1 MLLGSAVA
9 LLAACSTSD
18 ETSNTDDTGQAG
30 ASSGGASSGGKSGA
44 GGKKSGSGGDG
55 LAGSGQGGAGQGV
68 QNFTVPPGGGDVDV
82 PLPSGNTLAFT
93 FPPSAAGRDITFTVG
108 SSDDLGWEPGFMH
121 NVHLIFH
128 EAGHAI
134 FMMVGAPR
142 TLVVFMG
149 SGLQVLFP
157 LGIAAAFY
165 FKNRDAYGAA
175 VCLWWAGHATLD
187 VAPYIADA
195 RALELPLLGG
205 GNGREIEGHDWEY
218 LLGHWNA
225 LHLDTRI
232 GATVAFAGRAAI
244 NCSACASST
253 EKSISSRVTTG
264 RSRTSSGIST
274 KLIPPPQEI
283 GARK

>member
-1 MLLGSAVA
+1 MWNLVASALFMFGIVVWSA
-9 LLAACSTSD
+9 RY
-18 ETSNTDDTGQAG
+18 
-30 ASSGGASSGGKSGA
+30 
-44 GGKKSGSGGDG
+44 
-55 LAGSGQGGAGQGV
+55 
-68 QNFTVPPGGGDVDV
+68 FTISVE
-82 PLPSGNTLAFT
+82 
-93 FPPSAAGRDITFTVG
+93 
-108 SSDDLGWEPGFMH
+108 DLGWNAGWMH
-121 NVHLIFH
+121 HVHLIFH

-142 TLVVFMG
+142 TLMVFMG

-157 LGIAAAFY
+157 LGIAVAFY

-232 GATVAFAGRAAI
+232 GATVAFAGRVTMT
-244 NCSACASST
+244 CAFAWGLAT
-253 EKSISSRVTTG
+253 LAYEAWFFPREDGEAET
-264 RSRTSSGIST
+264 R
-274 KLIPPPQEI
+274 
-283 GARK
+283 

>member
-1 MLLGSAVA
+1 MHRLLSLLFPAHAPRATWNLVASAVFLLGLAVWSARY
-9 LLAACSTSD
+9 
-18 ETSNTDDTGQAG
+18 
-30 ASSGGASSGGKSGA
+30 
-44 GGKKSGSGGDG
+44 
-55 LAGSGQGGAGQGV
+55 
-68 QNFTVPPGGGDVDV
+68 FTIAV
-82 PLPSGNTLAFT
+82 
-93 FPPSAAGRDITFTVG
+93 
-108 SSDDLGWEPGFMH
+108 DDLGWEPGFMH

-232 GATVAFAGRAAI
+232 GATTAFAGRVAM
-244 NCSACASST
+244 ACAFAWGVAT
-253 EKSISSRVTTG
+253 LAYEAWFFPR
-264 RSRTSSGIST
+264 
-274 KLIPPPQEI
+274 EDEAA
-283 GARK
+283 AR